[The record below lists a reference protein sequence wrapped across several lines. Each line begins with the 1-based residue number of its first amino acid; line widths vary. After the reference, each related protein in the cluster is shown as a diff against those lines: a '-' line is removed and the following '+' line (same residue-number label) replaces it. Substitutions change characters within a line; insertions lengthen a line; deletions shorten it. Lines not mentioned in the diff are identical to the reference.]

1 MKFFKHLL
9 FVIVLLSATN
19 LQAQYQLIFTQ
30 YQMSPLTLNPALT
43 GAYEGSYRIGGIAR
57 QQWPIVNATYSTQS
71 LFVDA
76 PLLMIGKRHWV
87 GAGFMGWQDV
97 AAATA
102 SSSNTNNNPSIN
114 LKQNVYALSGAF
126 HYALDKK
133 YKNVLS
139 FGLQAASGSRL
150 VTPKGDAIFYSEFDK
165 PGSQA
170 AERAELTAQNKKG
183 YLDINAGLL
192 LKSVI
197 DKKSNITLG
206 LAMSHINGPKYS
218 LLKANVNQKL
228 QSMLTAHVE
237 YNRVINKNLSIMPSF
252 LFRSIAGSHEVAF
265 QGVVGYKI
273 DPVRKPDLIL
283 KAGLGVR
290 PFNNHAICLLLG
302 ADYKNYRFGLGYD
315 ITTKPVAGAVQ
326 NTLELSLHYTGKRY
340 KNPNVTPEHFCPK
353 Y

>member
-43 GAYEGSYRIGGIAR
+43 GAYEGTYRVGGIAR

-76 PLLMIGKRHWV
+76 PLLMIGKRHWI
-87 GAGFMGWQDV
+87 GAGFMYWKDV
-97 AAATA
+97 AKA
-102 SSSNTNNNPSIN
+102 SVTNSSVSLNQS
-114 LKQNVYALSGAF
+114 VFALSGSF

-139 FGLQAASGSRL
+139 FGLQAAGGSRL
-150 VTPKGDAIFYSEFDK
+150 IALDGNPIFYSEFDK
-165 PGSQA
+165 AGSQA
-170 AERAELTAQNKKG
+170 TERTELTSPNNKKT

-218 LLKANVNQKL
+218 LLATNKDKKL
-228 QSMLTAHVE
+228 QSMLTAHIE
-237 YNRVINKNLSIMPSF
+237 YNRVINKKLSIMPSF

-273 DPVRKPDLIL
+273 DPVRKPDLVL
-283 KAGLGVR
+283 KGGLGFR
-290 PFNNHAICLLLG
+290 PAGNNAICLLLG

-315 ITTKPVAGAVQ
+315 ITTGAPSGAVQ
-326 NTLELSLHYTGKRY
+326 NTLELSLHYTGKKY
-340 KNPNVTPEHFCPK
+340 KKPNVTPEHFCPK